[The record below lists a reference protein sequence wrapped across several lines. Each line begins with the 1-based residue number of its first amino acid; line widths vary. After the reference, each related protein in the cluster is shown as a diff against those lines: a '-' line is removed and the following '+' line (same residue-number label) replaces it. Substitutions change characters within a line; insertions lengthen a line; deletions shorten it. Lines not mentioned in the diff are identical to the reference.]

1 MSDKPKILRTGA
13 ISIED
18 IEKIIGKLNGEEIN

>member
-1 MSDKPKILRTGA
+1 MRLQRVG

-18 IEKIIGKLNGEEIN
+18 IEKIVVGRK